1 MTNNSEP
8 FYDDDDDGRGEMVLV
23 ALLAAAI
30 IGMVFG
36 MVTLAAFI

>member
-1 MTNNSEP
+1 MTPPE
-8 FYDDDDDGRGEMVLV
+8 FYDDDDGRGGMVLV
-23 ALLAAAI
+23 ALLVAAI

>member
-1 MTNNSEP
+1 MDNP
-8 FYDDDDDGRGEMVLV
+8 DFYNDDDGRGEMVLV